1 MGDETIVC
9 QYFPRISIFFLF
21 SGEGSASTFWDNKLI
36 LEDSNTLEEGEIP
49 FVWADVIHRVQ
60 PDAKIILIMREPV
73 HR

>member
-1 MGDETIVC
+1 MAKRLYANFFTVL
-9 QYFPRISIFFLF
+9 QLFFLF

-73 HR
+73 RR